1 MGSKRFVGQISTG
14 DGAARGFPPGLRPE
28 CFHFARGSAERRD
41 SPSRWTPAPLPS
53 PPGPRPGRTRRG
65 GSSARVPGG
74 AGGGSGRGESC
85 GTGRGC
91 RCSGAPLARLPGAA
105 TAQRSPPLL
114 DPGRAPRGRVPAG
127 WRLFRAA
134 PGSGSP
140 HLLPAAPA
148 PPIPARGVSAG
159 GCRLPPPSRAGPL
172 TSRWCCGRPISGAAG
187 PRRTAPGPAQPGRW
201 QPSLTGPGSGT
212 GSLHAAWPGR
222 RGNRGRPRRRWSAQ
236 AGDRRALPVEKPPGV
251 KGRTLILLD
260 VNTKSPVR
268 IISENF
274 LSLQLDPSIIHD
286 GWLDFLSSRRLVT
299 LARGLAPAFLRFAG
313 KRTDFLQFHNVKN
326 PAKSR
331 GGPGPDY
338 YLKNYEDDIV
348 RSDIALDKQKGCKI
362 AQHPDIMLELQ
373 REKAAQMHLVL
384 LKEQFSNT
392 YSNLT
397 LTARSLD
404 KLYNFAD
411 CSGLHLI
418 FALNAVRRNPN
429 NSWNSSNALS
439 LLKYSASKKYNISWE
454 LGNEPNNYRT
464 LIGRS
469 VNGSQLGKDY
479 IQLRSLLQL
488 IRTYS
493 RANLYGPNIGRP
505 RKNVIALLE
514 GFMKVAG
521 STVDAV
527 TWQHYYIDGRVAKVT
542 DFLKTRLL
550 DTLSDQIRKIQKV
563 VNTYTPGK
571 KIWLEGVGATSAGG
585 MNNLSDSYAAGFLW
599 LNTLGLLA
607 SQGIDVV
614 VRHSFLDHG
623 HNHLVDQNFNPL
635 PDYWLSLL
643 YKRLIGPKV
652 LAIHVAG
659 LQRKPRPGRVIRD
672 KLRIYAH
679 CTSYHNHNYVRGSI
693 TLYIINLHRSRKKIK
708 LAGTLRDKIVHQ
720 YLLQPYG
727 KDGLHSKSVQLNGQP
742 LAMVDDGTLP
752 ELKPRPLRAGR
763 TLVIPPL
770 TMSFYVVKNV
780 NALACRYR

>member
-1 MGSKRFVGQISTG
+1 MRVLC
-14 DGAARGFPPGLRPE
+14 AFPEAMPSSNSRPPA
-28 CFHFARGSAERRD
+28 CL
-41 SPSRWTPAPLPS
+41 TPVALFLALLLHLS
-53 PPGPRPGRTRRG
+53 L
-65 GSSARVPGG
+65 SS
-74 AGGGSGRGESC
+74 
-85 GTGRGC
+85 
-91 RCSGAPLARLPGAA
+91 
-105 TAQRSPPLL
+105 
-114 DPGRAPRGRVPAG
+114 
-127 WRLFRAA
+127 
-134 PGSGSP
+134 
-140 HLLPAAPA
+140 
-148 PPIPARGVSAG
+148 
-159 GCRLPPPSRAGPL
+159 
-172 TSRWCCGRPISGAAG
+172 
-187 PRRTAPGPAQPGRW
+187 
-201 QPSLTGPGSGT
+201 
-212 GSLHAAWPGR
+212 
-222 RGNRGRPRRRWSAQ
+222 Q
-236 AGDRRALPVEKPPGV
+236 AGDRRPLPVDRVPGLKEK
-251 KGRTLILLD
+251 TLILLD
-260 VNTKSPVR
+260 VSTKNPVR
-268 IISENF
+268 TVNENF

-286 GWLDFLSSRRLVT
+286 GWLDFLSSKRLVT
-299 LARGLAPAFLRFAG
+299 LARGLSPAFLRFGG
-313 KRTDFLQFHNVKN
+313 KRTDFLQFQNLRN

-348 RSDIALDKQKGCKI
+348 RSDVALDKQKGCKI
-362 AQHPDIMLELQ
+362 AQHPDVMLELQ

-392 YSNLT
+392 YSNLI

-418 FALNAVRRNPN
+418 FALNALCRNPN
-429 NSWNSSNALS
+429 NSWNSSSALS

-464 LIGRS
+464 MHGRA

-479 IQLRSLLQL
+479 IQLKSLLQP
-488 IRTYS
+488 IRIYS
-493 RANLYGPNIGRP
+493 RASLYGPNIGRP
-505 RKNVIALLE
+505 RKNVIALLD

-527 TWQHYYIDGRVAKVT
+527 TWQHCYIDGRVVKVM

-571 KIWLEGVGATSAGG
+571 KIWLEGVVTTSAGG
-585 MNNLSDSYAAGFLW
+585 TNNLSDSYAAGFLW
-599 LNTLGLLA
+599 LNTLGMLA
-607 SQGIDVV
+607 NQGIDVV
-614 VRHSFLDHG
+614 IRHSFFDHG
-623 HNHLVDQNFNPL
+623 YNHLVDQNFNPL

-652 LAIHVAG
+652 LAVHVAG

-679 CTSYHNHNYVRGSI
+679 CTNHHNHNYVRGSI
-693 TLYIINLHRSRKKIK
+693 TLFIINLHRSRKKIK
-708 LAGTLRDKIVHQ
+708 LAGTLRDKLVHQ

-727 KDGLHSKSVQLNGQP
+727 QEGLKSKSVQLNGQP
-742 LAMVDDGTLP
+742 LVMVDDGTLP

-763 TLVIPPL
+763 TLVIPPV
-770 TMSFYVVKNV
+770 TMGFYVVKNV

>member
-1 MGSKRFVGQISTG
+1 MPCPSSC
-14 DGAARGFPPGLRPE
+14 PPGLL
-28 CFHFARGSAERRD
+28 ALM
-41 SPSRWTPAPLPS
+41 APGLALMATFSLPS
-53 PPGPRPGRTRRG
+53 
-65 GSSARVPGG
+65 
-74 AGGGSGRGESC
+74 
-85 GTGRGC
+85 
-91 RCSGAPLARLPGAA
+91 
-105 TAQRSPPLL
+105 
-114 DPGRAPRGRVPAG
+114 
-127 WRLFRAA
+127 
-134 PGSGSP
+134 
-140 HLLPAAPA
+140 
-148 PPIPARGVSAG
+148 
-159 GCRLPPPSRAGPL
+159 
-172 TSRWCCGRPISGAAG
+172 
-187 PRRTAPGPAQPGRW
+187 
-201 QPSLTGPGSGT
+201 
-212 GSLHAAWPGR
+212 
-222 RGNRGRPRRRWSAQ
+222 Q

-338 YLKNYEDDIV
+338 YLKNYED
-348 RSDIALDKQKGCKI
+348 
-362 AQHPDIMLELQ
+362 
-373 REKAAQMHLVL
+373 
-384 LKEQFSNT
+384 
-392 YSNLT
+392 
-397 LTARSLD
+397 ARSLD

-418 FALNAVRRNPN
+418 FALNALRRNPN

>member
-1 MGSKRFVGQISTG
+1 MRVL
-14 DGAARGFPPGLRPE
+14 GAFPEAMSSSNSRPLS
-28 CFHFARGSAERRD
+28 CLVPVALSFALLLHLSF
-41 SPSRWTPAPLPS
+41 
-53 PPGPRPGRTRRG
+53 
-65 GSSARVPGG
+65 SS
-74 AGGGSGRGESC
+74 
-85 GTGRGC
+85 
-91 RCSGAPLARLPGAA
+91 
-105 TAQRSPPLL
+105 
-114 DPGRAPRGRVPAG
+114 
-127 WRLFRAA
+127 
-134 PGSGSP
+134 
-140 HLLPAAPA
+140 
-148 PPIPARGVSAG
+148 
-159 GCRLPPPSRAGPL
+159 
-172 TSRWCCGRPISGAAG
+172 
-187 PRRTAPGPAQPGRW
+187 
-201 QPSLTGPGSGT
+201 
-212 GSLHAAWPGR
+212 
-222 RGNRGRPRRRWSAQ
+222 Q
-236 AGDRRALPVEKPPGV
+236 AGDRRPLPVDRATGLKEK
-251 KGRTLILLD
+251 TLILLD
-260 VNTKSPVR
+260 VSTKNPVR
-268 IISENF
+268 TVSENF

-286 GWLDFLSSRRLVT
+286 GWLDFLSSKRLVT
-299 LARGLAPAFLRFAG
+299 LARGLSPAFLRFGG
-313 KRTDFLQFHNVKN
+313 KRTDFLQFQNLRN

-348 RSDIALDKQKGCKI
+348 RSDVALDKQKGCKI

-392 YSNLT
+392 YSNLI

-418 FALNAVRRNPN
+418 FALNALRRNPN
-429 NSWNSSNALS
+429 NSWNSSSALS

-454 LGNEPNNYRT
+454 LGNEPNNYRSMH
-464 LIGRS
+464 GRA

-479 IQLRSLLQL
+479 IQLKSLLQP
-488 IRTYS
+488 IRIYS
-493 RANLYGPNIGRP
+493 RASLYGPNIGRP
-505 RKNVIALLE
+505 RKNVIALLD

-527 TWQHYYIDGRVAKVT
+527 TWQHCYIDGRVIKVM

-571 KIWLEGVGATSAGG
+571 KIWLEGVVTTSAGG
-585 MNNLSDSYAAGFLW
+585 TNNLSDSYAAGFLW
-599 LNTLGLLA
+599 LNTLGMLA
-607 SQGIDVV
+607 NQGIDVV
-614 VRHSFLDHG
+614 IRHSFFDHG
-623 HNHLVDQNFNPL
+623 YNHLVDQNFNPL

-652 LAIHVAG
+652 LAVHVAG

-679 CTSYHNHNYVRGSI
+679 CTNHHNHNYVRGSI
-693 TLYIINLHRSRKKIK
+693 TLFIINLHRSRKKIK
-708 LAGTLRDKIVHQ
+708 LAGTLRDKLVHQ

-727 KDGLHSKSVQLNGQP
+727 QEGLKSKSVQLNGQP
-742 LAMVDDGTLP
+742 LVMVDDGTLP

-763 TLVIPPL
+763 TLVIPPV
-770 TMSFYVVKNV
+770 TMGFYVVKNV

>member
-1 MGSKRFVGQISTG
+1 MVSIKMHMFAMEEAFRRLISYDCKNVVLPSLQQPLLRKKSTTRGRGSTGKKKKKRTKTSSRNGAACRAEPSLPQVPTGGERGVGQVFR
-14 DGAARGFPPGLRPE
+14 ALR
-28 CFHFARGSAERRD
+28 
-41 SPSRWTPAPLPS
+41 SPDFQPC
-53 PPGPRPGRTRRG
+53 
-65 GSSARVPGG
+65 
-74 AGGGSGRGESC
+74 AGGRAGLQLRWAPPAVRSGRGLEALGRPES
-85 GTGRGC
+85 
-91 RCSGAPLARLPGAA
+91 PL
-105 TAQRSPPLL
+105 
-114 DPGRAPRGRVPAG
+114 PAG
-127 WRLFRAA
+127 
-134 PGSGSP
+134 
-140 HLLPAAPA
+140 
-148 PPIPARGVSAG
+148 
-159 GCRLPPPSRAGPL
+159 
-172 TSRWCCGRPISGAAG
+172 
-187 PRRTAPGPAQPGRW
+187 
-201 QPSLTGPGSGT
+201 
-212 GSLHAAWPGR
+212 
-222 RGNRGRPRRRWSAQ
+222 
-236 AGDRRALPVEKPPGV
+236 
-251 KGRTLILLD
+251 
-260 VNTKSPVR
+260 
-268 IISENF
+268 
-274 LSLQLDPSIIHD
+274 
-286 GWLDFLSSRRLVT
+286 SRRLVT

-418 FALNAVRRNPN
+418 FALNALRRNPN

-505 RKNVIALLE
+505 RKNVITLLE
-514 GFMKVAG
+514 G
-521 STVDAV
+521 
-527 TWQHYYIDGRVAKVT
+527 YYIDGRVAKVT

-571 KIWLEGVGATSAGG
+571 KIWLEGVGTTSSGG

-727 KDGLHSKSVQLNGQP
+727 KDGLHSKLVQLNGQP

>member
-1 MGSKRFVGQISTG
+1 SELI
-14 DGAARGFPPGLRPE
+14 RGFLLSGMPCPSSCPPGL
-28 CFHFARGSAERRD
+28 
-41 SPSRWTPAPLPS
+41 
-53 PPGPRPGRTRRG
+53 
-65 GSSARVPGG
+65 
-74 AGGGSGRGESC
+74 
-85 GTGRGC
+85 
-91 RCSGAPLARLPGAA
+91 LALM
-105 TAQRSPPLL
+105 
-114 DPGRAPRGRVPAG
+114 
-127 WRLFRAA
+127 A
-134 PGSGSP
+134 PG
-140 HLLPAAPA
+140 LALMA
-148 PPIPARGVSAG
+148 
-159 GCRLPPPSRAGPL
+159 
-172 TSRWCCGRPISGAAG
+172 TF
-187 PRRTAPGPAQPGRW
+187 
-201 QPSLTGPGSGT
+201 SLS
-212 GSLHAAWPGR
+212 S
-222 RGNRGRPRRRWSAQ
+222 Q

-286 GWLDFLSSRRLVT
+286 GWLDFLRDLSVMTAKMSCSPRSYNRFSAKKST
-299 LARGLAPAFLRFAG
+299 TWGRGNTGKTPAAG
-313 KRTDFLQFHNVKN
+313 AGP
-326 PAKSR
+326 PAEPSLPQVLP
-331 GGPGPDY
+331 GG
-338 YLKNYEDDIV
+338 ERDIV

-418 FALNAVRRNPN
+418 FALNALRRNPN

-479 IQLRSLLQL
+479 MQLRSLLQL

-521 STVDAV
+521 SVVDAV

>member
-1 MGSKRFVGQISTG
+1 SKLI
-14 DGAARGFPPGLRPE
+14 RGFLLSGMPCPSSCPPGLL
-28 CFHFARGSAERRD
+28 ALM
-41 SPSRWTPAPLPS
+41 APGLALMATFSLPS
-53 PPGPRPGRTRRG
+53 
-65 GSSARVPGG
+65 
-74 AGGGSGRGESC
+74 
-85 GTGRGC
+85 
-91 RCSGAPLARLPGAA
+91 
-105 TAQRSPPLL
+105 
-114 DPGRAPRGRVPAG
+114 
-127 WRLFRAA
+127 
-134 PGSGSP
+134 
-140 HLLPAAPA
+140 
-148 PPIPARGVSAG
+148 
-159 GCRLPPPSRAGPL
+159 
-172 TSRWCCGRPISGAAG
+172 
-187 PRRTAPGPAQPGRW
+187 
-201 QPSLTGPGSGT
+201 
-212 GSLHAAWPGR
+212 
-222 RGNRGRPRRRWSAQ
+222 Q
-236 AGDRRALPVEKPPGV
+236 AGDRRALPVEKLPGV

-286 GWLDFLSSRRLVT
+286 GWLDFLSNRSS
-299 LARGLAPAFLRFAG
+299 
-313 KRTDFLQFHNVKN
+313 
-326 PAKSR
+326 AKSTTR
-331 GGPGPDY
+331 GRGSTGEKKKSKPNKNQQRERGRLPSRAQPSPGPDGRRA
-338 YLKNYEDDIV
+338 DIV

-418 FALNAVRRNPN
+418 FALNALRRNPN

-479 IQLRSLLQL
+479 TQLRSLLQL

-493 RANLYGPNIGRP
+493 RAHLYGPNIGRP
-505 RKNVIALLE
+505 RKNVIAFLE

-521 STVDAV
+521 GTVDAV

-563 VNTYTPGK
+563 LNTYTPGK
-571 KIWLEGVGATSAGG
+571 KIWLEGVGTTSAGG

-708 LAGTLRDKIVHQ
+708 LAGTLRDKTVHQ

-727 KDGLHSKSVQLNGQP
+727 KDGLHSKLVQLNGQP

>member
-1 MGSKRFVGQISTG
+1 SELI
-14 DGAARGFPPGLRPE
+14 RGFLLSGMPCPSSCPPGLL
-28 CFHFARGSAERRD
+28 ALI
-41 SPSRWTPAPLPS
+41 APGLALMATFSLPS
-53 PPGPRPGRTRRG
+53 
-65 GSSARVPGG
+65 
-74 AGGGSGRGESC
+74 
-85 GTGRGC
+85 
-91 RCSGAPLARLPGAA
+91 
-105 TAQRSPPLL
+105 
-114 DPGRAPRGRVPAG
+114 
-127 WRLFRAA
+127 
-134 PGSGSP
+134 
-140 HLLPAAPA
+140 
-148 PPIPARGVSAG
+148 
-159 GCRLPPPSRAGPL
+159 
-172 TSRWCCGRPISGAAG
+172 
-187 PRRTAPGPAQPGRW
+187 
-201 QPSLTGPGSGT
+201 
-212 GSLHAAWPGR
+212 
-222 RGNRGRPRRRWSAQ
+222 Q

-286 GWLDFLSSRRLVT
+286 GWLDFLSLLFLRGLLDVFGFILPLGGGCTT
-299 LARGLAPAFLRFAG
+299 LAFSSVGREIHHPGRFGHLLFSFPFA
-313 KRTDFLQFHNVKN
+313 V
-326 PAKSR
+326 
-331 GGPGPDY
+331 
-338 YLKNYEDDIV
+338 DIV

-418 FALNAVRRNPN
+418 FALNALRRNPN

-479 IQLRSLLQL
+479 TQLRSLLQL

-493 RANLYGPNIGRP
+493 RAHLYGPNIGRP
-505 RKNVIALLE
+505 RKNVIAFLE

-521 STVDAV
+521 GTVDAV

-571 KIWLEGVGATSAGG
+571 KIWLEGVGMTSAGG
-585 MNNLSDSYAAGFLW
+585 MNNLSNSYAAGFLW

-659 LQRKPRPGRVIRD
+659 LQRKPWPGRVIRD

>member
-1 MGSKRFVGQISTG
+1 MPCPSSC
-14 DGAARGFPPGLRPE
+14 PPGLL
-28 CFHFARGSAERRD
+28 ALM
-41 SPSRWTPAPLPS
+41 APGLALMATFSLPS
-53 PPGPRPGRTRRG
+53 
-65 GSSARVPGG
+65 
-74 AGGGSGRGESC
+74 
-85 GTGRGC
+85 
-91 RCSGAPLARLPGAA
+91 
-105 TAQRSPPLL
+105 
-114 DPGRAPRGRVPAG
+114 
-127 WRLFRAA
+127 
-134 PGSGSP
+134 
-140 HLLPAAPA
+140 
-148 PPIPARGVSAG
+148 
-159 GCRLPPPSRAGPL
+159 
-172 TSRWCCGRPISGAAG
+172 
-187 PRRTAPGPAQPGRW
+187 
-201 QPSLTGPGSGT
+201 
-212 GSLHAAWPGR
+212 
-222 RGNRGRPRRRWSAQ
+222 Q
-236 AGDRRALPVEKPPGV
+236 AGDRRALPVERTSGV
-251 KGRTLILLD
+251 RGRTLILLD
-260 VNTKSPVR
+260 VNTKTPVR

-286 GWLDFLSSRRLVT
+286 GWLDFLSRNGAACRAEPSPGPDGRRVGCRPGLQSPALPGLPALRGGQSQAAAALGST
-299 LARGLAPAFLRFAG
+299 GGAERPRPGGAGTARKPNPCWLPAAG
-313 KRTDFLQFHNVKN
+313 DSG
-326 PAKSR
+326 A
-331 GGPGPDY
+331 GPGPR
-338 YLKNYEDDIV
+338 LPALRGQEDGLSAV
-348 RSDIALDKQKGCKI
+348 
-362 AQHPDIMLELQ
+362 PQ
-373 REKAAQMHLVL
+373 REEPSQKPWRARPGL
-384 LKEQFSNT
+384 LPQE
-392 YSNLT
+392 LRG
-397 LTARSLD
+397 RSLD

-418 FALNAVRRNPN
+418 FALNALRRNPN

-464 LIGRS
+464 LMGRS

-493 RANLYGPNIGRP
+493 KANLYGPNIGRP

-571 KIWLEGVGATSAGG
+571 KIWLEGVGATSSGG

-708 LAGTLRDKIVHQ
+708 LAGTLRGKIVHQ

-727 KDGLHSKSVQLNGQP
+727 KEGLHSKLVQLNGQP

-752 ELKPRPLRAGR
+752 ELKPRQLRAGR

>member
-1 MGSKRFVGQISTG
+1 MPYT
-14 DGAARGFPPGLRPE
+14 
-28 CFHFARGSAERRD
+28 
-41 SPSRWTPAPLPS
+41 
-53 PPGPRPGRTRRG
+53 
-65 GSSARVPGG
+65 SS
-74 AGGGSGRGESC
+74 C
-85 GTGRGC
+85 
-91 RCSGAPLARLPGAA
+91 PLALL
-105 TAQRSPPLL
+105 SPMALWL
-114 DPGRAPRGRVPAG
+114 A
-127 WRLFRAA
+127 LML
-134 PGSGSP
+134 
-140 HLLPAAPA
+140 HL
-148 PPIPARGVSAG
+148 
-159 GCRLPPPSRAGPL
+159 
-172 TSRWCCGRPISGAAG
+172 
-187 PRRTAPGPAQPGRW
+187 
-201 QPSLTGPGSGT
+201 SLS
-212 GSLHAAWPGR
+212 S
-222 RGNRGRPRRRWSAQ
+222 Q
-236 AGDRRALPVEKPPGV
+236 AGDRRTFPVGKSQGV
-251 KGRTLILLD
+251 KEKTLILLD
-260 VNTKSPVR
+260 VSTKSPVR
-268 IISENF
+268 TVNENF

-286 GWLDFLSSRRLVT
+286 GWLDFLSSKRLVT
-299 LARGLAPAFLRFAG
+299 LARGLSPAFLRFGG
-313 KRTDFLQFHNVKN
+313 KRTDFLQFQNLRN

-348 RSDIALDKQKGCKI
+348 RSDVALDKQKGCKI
-362 AQHPDIMLELQ
+362 AQHPDVMLELQ

-392 YSNLT
+392 YSNLI

-418 FALNAVRRNPN
+418 FALNALRRNPN
-429 NSWNSSNALS
+429 NSWNSSSALG
-439 LLKYSASKKYNISWE
+439 LVKYSASKKYNISWE

-464 LIGRS
+464 MHGRA

-479 IQLRSLLQL
+479 IQLKSLLQP

-493 RANLYGPNIGRP
+493 RASLYGPNIGRP
-505 RKNVIALLE
+505 RKNVIALLD

-527 TWQHYYIDGRVAKVT
+527 TWQHYYIDSRVVKVM

-571 KIWLEGVGATSAGG
+571 KIWLEGVVTTSAGG
-585 MNNLSDSYAAGFLW
+585 TNNLSDSYAAGFLW
-599 LNTLGLLA
+599 LNTLGMLA
-607 SQGIDVV
+607 NQGIDVV
-614 VRHSFLDHG
+614 IRHSFFDHG
-623 HNHLVDQNFNPL
+623 YNHLVDQNFNPL

-652 LAIHVAG
+652 LAVHVAG

-679 CTSYHNHNYVRGSI
+679 CTSHHNHNYVRGSI

-727 KDGLHSKSVQLNGQP
+727 QDGLQSKSVQLNGQP
-742 LAMVDDGTLP
+742 LMMVDDGTLP
-752 ELKPRPLRAGR
+752 DLKPRPLRAGR
-763 TLVIPPL
+763 TLVIPPV
-770 TMSFYVVKNV
+770 TMGFYVVKNV